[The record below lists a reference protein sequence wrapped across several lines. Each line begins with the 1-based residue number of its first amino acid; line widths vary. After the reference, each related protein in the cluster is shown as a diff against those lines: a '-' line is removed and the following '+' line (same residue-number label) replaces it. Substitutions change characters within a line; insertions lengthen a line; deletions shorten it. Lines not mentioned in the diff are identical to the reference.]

1 MKKIF
6 FCLFHCCFSCIC
18 FAQNNNPQP
27 PFANIYRR
35 PNVHPYTFISPD
47 SNAMDYQQMF
57 YLQNKTEIISSENQ
71 KNKVQNN
78 NFKTYNFQ
86 KTYNTIRPT
95 GHKTYFMNLP

>member
-1 MKKIF
+1 
-6 FCLFHCCFSCIC
+6 
-18 FAQNNNPQP
+18 
-27 PFANIYRR
+27 
-35 PNVHPYTFISPD
+35 
-47 SNAMDYQQMF
+47 MDYQQMF